1 MKDVNTTKGVAFQ
14 FSSVQFSSVQI
25 ILAHCHSERGDS
37 RARNLTPAD
46 AINAMNA
53 SASAA

>member
-1 MKDVNTTKGVAFQ
+1 MKDVNTTKGVAF
-14 FSSVQFSSVQI
+14 QFSSVQI